1 MSELQD
7 LTALIRANTP
17 LIVIETQDEGR
28 VVELFRQAL
37 SQVWRALYRWSIT
50 EGLRRLDMDREDEAE
65 GPPDASAA
73 LQAMKQAEQRG
84 IYLLL
89 DFHPYLGYAS
99 SQRQLRDIVQ
109 RRHCQP
115 HVVVVVGAKV
125 ELPPELEAIAVRF
138 NPRLPDANALLK
150 MVREEATGYA
160 RENGGRRVEA
170 DGEAVQQIVR
180 NLQGLSL
187 PDACRITR
195 QLIYD
200 DGALS
205 AADLPQLSK
214 LKFEL
219 LNRSGH
225 LHYEYDTARF
235 ADVAGARRL
244 KRWVEQRREVFVS
257 GNAPPGLDP
266 PKGMLLLGVQGCG
279 KSMLAKA
286 TAAGFGVPLLRLDFG
301 TLYDKYHGETEKNL
315 RSALAS
321 AEQLAPCVLWIDE
334 IEKGLAGGSG
344 EGDGGVS
351 RRVLGYLLTW
361 MAERGSQADPS
372 KVFLVAT
379 ANQVQELPPE
389 LLRKGRFDEIFFVDL
404 PDPDTRVELL
414 HLHLARRKLTAE
426 DFALPALAAASN
438 GFSGAEIEQAI
449 VAALYT
455 AHAER
460 KPLDTDLLMQEI
472 RNSRPLSVIMA
483 EQVSA
488 LRAWA
493 SERTVPAD

>member
-1 MSELQD
+1 
-7 LTALIRANTP
+7 
-17 LIVIETQDEGR
+17 
-28 VVELFRQAL
+28 
-37 SQVWRALYRWSIT
+37 
-50 EGLRRLDMDREDEAE
+50 
-65 GPPDASAA
+65 
-73 LQAMKQAEQRG
+73 
-84 IYLLL
+84 
-89 DFHPYLGYAS
+89 
-99 SQRQLRDIVQ
+99 
-109 RRHCQP
+109 
-115 HVVVVVGAKV
+115 
-125 ELPPELEAIAVRF
+125 
-138 NPRLPDANALLK
+138 
-150 MVREEATGYA
+150 
-160 RENGGRRVEA
+160 
-170 DGEAVQQIVR
+170 VQQIVR

-187 PDACRITR
+187 PDARRIAR

-205 AADLPQLSK
+205 AADLPQLSR

-235 ADVAGARRL
+235 GDVAGARRL
-244 KRWVEQRREVFVS
+244 KRWIEQRRVVFVS
-257 GNAPPGLDP
+257 GQAPPGLDR
-266 PKGMLLLGVQGCG
+266 PKGVLLLGVQGCG

-286 TAAGFGVPLLRLDFG
+286 TAGGFGVPLLRLDFG
-301 TLYDKYHGETEKNL
+301 TLYDKFHGETEKNL

-361 MAERGSQADPS
+361 MAERKGA
-372 KVFLVAT
+372 VFIVAT
-379 ANQVQELPPE
+379 ANQVSELPPE

-404 PDPDTRVELL
+404 PGPDTRVEVLRL
-414 HLHLARRKLTAE
+414 HLTRRKLEPE

-455 AHAER
+455 AHAEQ

-472 RNSRPLSVIMA
+472 RNTRPLSVIMA

-493 SERTVPAD
+493 GERTVPAD